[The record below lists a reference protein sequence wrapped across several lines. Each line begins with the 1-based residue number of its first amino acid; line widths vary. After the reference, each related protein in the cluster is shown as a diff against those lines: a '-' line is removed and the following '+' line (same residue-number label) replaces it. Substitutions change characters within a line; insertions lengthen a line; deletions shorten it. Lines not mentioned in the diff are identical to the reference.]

1 MNNKQEHW
9 DDIFSTKQDT
19 ELGWYEDDLSPTLN
33 LLSKI
38 AIPSSSTVFLAG
50 AGTSKLVDELIK
62 TNANLVINDIS
73 AKALE
78 KLSQRLGATK
88 CQYLHHDLG
97 YSFEQS
103 FEQSV
108 EVDIWVD
115 RAVLHFL
122 LTEEQINHYFDNLK
136 NTVKSGGYV
145 LLAEFSNTG
154 AMHCAGLEVH
164 QYSTDEMQARLGEKF
179 ELITSKEYIFITPSK
194 QERPYIYALFK
205 RTA

>member
-9 DDIFSTKQDT
+9 DNIFSTKQDT
-19 ELGWYEDDLSPTLN
+19 ELGWHEDDLSLTLN
-33 LLSKI
+33 LLGKI
-38 AIPSSSTVFLAG
+38 DISSNSTLFLAG
-50 AGTSKLVDELIK
+50 AGTSKLVDELLK

-78 KLSQRLGATK
+78 ILSQRLGSSN

-97 YSFEQS
+97 HTL
-103 FEQSV
+103 EQSV
-108 EVDIWVD
+108 DVDIWVD

-122 LTEEQINHYFDNLK
+122 LTEEQIKQYFDNLRAS
-136 NTVKSGGYV
+136 VKPGGYV

-154 AMHCAGLEVH
+154 VTHCAGLQVH

-179 ELITSKEYIFITPSK
+179 ELITSKEYIFINPFK
-194 QERPYIYALFK
+194 QERPYNYALFK